1 VTTLAHPADLPTARS
16 GFYQALDRPLG
27 ASLRIG
33 IALLVIPLLT
43 SLLLP
48 LWTIRM
54 QAPQYPSGLR
64 LDIYAYTIQGG
75 NDGRDLREINTL
87 NHYIG
92 MKKLD
97 PSDFADLDWIPFAI
111 GGLALLALRV
121 AAIGDGRALVDL
133 AVLTIYFSLFS
144 AGRFVFKMW
153 WYGHHLDPTAPID
166 MEPFMPAILGTQQIG
181 NFSTQGYP
189 LSGSLLLGVFVTG
202 VAVLAL
208 WHLRSGMLSRS
219 P

>member
-1 VTTLAHPADLPTARS
+1 MTVGSDL
-16 GFYQALDRPLG
+16 YQVLDRPLAG
-27 ASLRIG
+27 ATRVS
-33 IALLVIPLLT
+33 IAVLVIPLLL

-54 QAPQYPSGLR
+54 QAPQYPGGLR

-75 NDGRDLREINTL
+75 NGGRDLPEINTL

-97 PSDFADLDWIPFAI
+97 PSDFADLDWLPFAI

-121 AAIGDGRALVDL
+121 AAIGNGRALVDL
-133 AVLTIYFSLFS
+133 AVLTIYFSAFS

-153 WYGHHLDPTAPID
+153 WYGHHLDPQAPID

-189 LSGSLLLGVFVTG
+189 LAGSLLLGLFVTG
-202 VAVLAL
+202 VAVLAV
-208 WHLRSGMLSRS
+208 WHLRSGMASRDA
-219 P
+219 